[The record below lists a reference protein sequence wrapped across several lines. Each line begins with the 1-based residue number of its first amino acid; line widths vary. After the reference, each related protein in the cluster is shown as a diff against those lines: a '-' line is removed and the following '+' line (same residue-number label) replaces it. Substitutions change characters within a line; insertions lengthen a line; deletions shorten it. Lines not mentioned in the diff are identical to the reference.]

1 MLSWLGFLMVAVFM
15 YAIMSKRL
23 SALVALIVVPVV
35 FALIGGFTD
44 QLGEMMLAGIKQIA
58 PTGIMLL
65 FAILCFGIMMDAGLF
80 DPLIAKIL
88 KIVKGDPLKI
98 VVGTA
103 ILASLVALDGDGTTT
118 YMITV
123 TAMLP
128 LYQRLGIKP
137 MILARLQQTLQN
149 YQEFRQKVREWKQ
162 DREQISQAQIDE
174 LIARTGT
181 KKPAEARVIKGIDQ
195 ITLDKIPFVC
205 IDERSLSFYRSK
217 T

>member
-44 QLGEMMLAGIKQIA
+44 QLGDMMLAGIKQIA

-65 FAILCFGIMMDAGLF
+65 FAILYFGIMMDAGLF

-137 MILARLQQTLQN
+137 MILAVVPMLALGVMNMAPWGAHAGPGR
-149 YQEFRQKVREWKQ
+149 F
-162 DREQISQAQIDE
+162 
-174 LIARTGT
+174 
-181 KKPAEARVIKGIDQ
+181 DQ
-195 ITLDKIPFVC
+195 HAVYVLHVQ
-205 IDERSLSFYRSK
+205 
-217 T
+217 